1 VSESAKAD
9 EESPSFNWSA
19 MSRAGPQPTR
29 AACNAAVAATAVR
42 SALREAT
49 LRAARSI
56 AEVRYA
62 RLRTA
67 RGFGIF
73 RDLVE

>member
-9 EESPSFNWSA
+9 EESPSFNWRA
-19 MSRAGPQPTR
+19 MSRAGPKPTR
-29 AACNAAVAATAVR
+29 AACHAAIAAAAVK

-56 AEVRYA
+56 VEVRYA
-62 RLRTA
+62 RPRTA
-67 RGFGIF
+67 
-73 RDLVE
+73 